1 MNLYSSGKLIFGG
14 IHLYL
19 PLREVGIT
27 HKHGFVRV
35 PLSEYRLVSA
45 DAQAMVTVYA
55 GCVCLYQQPLLVS
68 FGCGVAFAVCQK
80 RFRKGG
86 SIEIL
91 LLRQVFPSNPVS
103 GTFSWKFRKG

>member
-1 MNLYSSGKLIFGG
+1 
-14 IHLYL
+14 
-19 PLREVGIT
+19 
-27 HKHGFVRV
+27 
-35 PLSEYRLVSA
+35 
-45 DAQAMVTVYA
+45 MVTVYA

-91 LLRQVFPSNPVS
+91 LLRQVFPAILYPVRFLGSS
-103 GTFSWKFRKG
+103 GKIKRTGQAVPLCTCMPAVAEDMVAVSDKSVFRHCNVYFRSPVDTVYGL